1 MFNTASYTHSVGL
14 GKHLQQGVPSTW
26 DTVLEERVS
35 VRGDCPGGFCP
46 GGLSGV
52 NVRTPERGEV
62 SAALEDEV
70 PNIKGWKKRQ
80 DRAKFH
86 DGFSPGPVVFP
97 ALLFGPSSRIFW
109 SCIFSASLVPQPA
122 EERQAG
128 ARDRSHRGAEGHC
141 GRLRTLLIS
150 NFRALRR

>member
-86 DGFSPGPVVFP
+86 DGFSPGPLSFFQPCCLVHHLAFSGRVFSAP
-97 ALLFGPSSRIFW
+97 PSSPSPPR
-109 SCIFSASLVPQPA
+109 
-122 EERQAG
+122 
-128 ARDRSHRGAEGHC
+128 RDRQVPVTDHIA
-141 GRLRTLLIS
+141 
-150 NFRALRR
+150 ALKATAAGYARY